1 MCVSVSA
8 HHLSIPDVFAAAL
21 LRSGC
26 LMAFN
31 LSAANS
37 VCVHVTSEKEKV
49 QVYLQVQ
56 ESIQTI

>member
-8 HHLSIPDVFAAAL
+8 YHLSIPDVFAAAL

-37 VCVHVTSEKEKV
+37 VCVCFVRKGKKV
-49 QVYLQVQ
+49 QVRLQVQ